1 MQFPQRFNAFETL
14 SHISTLL
21 PFTMSSFRVASRLS
35 RTIRVQPAL
44 RQLRHESTQSSSS
57 SSGGSFSPSLIGGL
71 AGGGLVFLGG
81 YGWYHFS
88 GNYSIDV
95 SIGYPTT
102 QTPKANSNHQAQRHW
117 SKQPTKPRQPSI
129 ATANNSNPPPQTSN
143 PTKQSNGSA
152 QPQNPTPPSS
162 LVQAATSIAP
172 SMISMLFATSTVKR
186 LTE

>member
-1 MQFPQRFNAFETL
+1 
-14 SHISTLL
+14 
-21 PFTMSSFRVASRLS
+21 MSSFRVASRLS

-57 SSGGSFSPSLIGGL
+57 SSGGSFSPSLTGGL
-71 AGGGLVFLGG
+71 VGGGLVSLVG

-88 GNYSIDV
+88 GNHSIDV
-95 SIGYPTT
+95 LIGHPTN
-102 QTPKANSNHQAQRHW
+102 QTLKADSNHQAQRHW
-117 SKQPTKPRQPSI
+117 STQPTKPREPSI
-129 ATANNSNPPPQTSN
+129 ATPNNSNPPPQISS

-162 LVQAATSIAP
+162 PVQAATSTAP
-172 SMISMLFATSTVKR
+172 SMISMLFATNIVKR